1 MSNFSEVRR
10 RTKEIETS
18 PSLDGCK
25 KLILSIVKLL
35 DSKINTEDLNL
46 FELFTD
52 DGRKLAAN
60 ASWFISDSKVK
71 DHKATY
77 QIHEKN
83 ELNIDFKLFGV
94 QNTSK
99 RVISWS
105 QALTPNFED
114 EPFYQD
120 LRIGIDFIVP
130 KTFDRVLVALSSNYV
145 VRILELHGD
154 LTATYEEIFAKWN
167 SIDDFSN
174 KKYVHTLLWES
185 FDLHP
190 INKKF
195 YEGIAERFVSLRQFL
210 TQEKILDEQHASQ
223 FANRLIG
230 RLVFCWFLRKKNFID
245 NYLNFDY
252 ISSER

>member
-1 MSNFSEVRR
+1 MSNFAEVRR
-10 RTKEIETS
+10 RTKEIETA

-77 QIHEKN
+77 QVHERN

-105 QALTPNFED
+105 QALVDAAGTGYKGIRGYLATVTSASESDFIGLMIGAPGPGYN
-114 EPFYQD
+114 P
-120 LRIGIDFIVP
+120 IGIDGGYYWVGGSD
-130 KTFDRVLVALSSNYV
+130 KETESVW
-145 VRILELHGD
+145 
-154 LTATYEEIFAKWN
+154 KW
-167 SIDDFSN
+167 
-174 KKYVHTLLWES
+174 VTG
-185 FDLHP
+185 P
-190 INKKF
+190 
-195 YEGIAERFVSLRQFL
+195 
-210 TQEKILDEQHASQ
+210 EKG
-223 FANRLIG
+223 NLIG
-230 RLVFCWFLRKKNFID
+230 SYSNWFPGFNSQSEPNGAPIQAQRDEDGLALDRTWGYSWYDLPVEDINFPYGQYVKEGLQKSP
-245 NYLNFDY
+245 N
-252 ISSER
+252 